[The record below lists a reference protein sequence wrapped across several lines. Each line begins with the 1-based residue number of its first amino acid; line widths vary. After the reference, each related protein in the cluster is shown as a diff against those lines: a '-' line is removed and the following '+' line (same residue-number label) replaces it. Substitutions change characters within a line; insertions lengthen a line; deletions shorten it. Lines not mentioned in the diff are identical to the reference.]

1 MSFIVEDLRKYR
13 KLLFILLTASL
24 IFSQNFEANAWF
36 GDPNIK
42 KIVAQVDTLVVQDE
56 LEKAK
61 IVLVKYENKFKDD
74 PLWKTTFRLVNSLII
89 SKGNYERGK
98 KLYDLRNFQSA
109 LELLSNVSIQDSK
122 RYSDSQLLIN
132 KIKIAVI
139 DEAILRSS
147 SLVLDSKYED
157 ALSVLENVKNYPYI
171 QDPKF
176 RNLYEKVKPLA
187 VKQKD
192 KRLKKGIE
200 AQKKRIEAQM
210 KRNANLKASL
220 KSMKVKTDKFNGYKF
235 YKDRTS
241 PYYAD
246 NNAFY
251 LYIGKASKNSQPY
264 LLLMVRYS
272 DDDWLFVD
280 SAEIS
285 IDGSVQD
292 LDLGDDW
299 NRDNGS
305 SSIWEWAEINPDEAH
320 LSQIEEIIKSKK
332 AVIRF
337 YGHQYRDDFTI
348 TSTQKRAL
356 RNVLNAYEALMIG
369 Y

>member
-1 MSFIVEDLRKYR
+1 MSFIIEDLRKYR

-42 KIVAQVDTLVVQDE
+42 KIVAQVDTLCSQDE

-61 IVLVKYENKFKDD
+61 TFLVKYENKFKND
-74 PLWKTTFRLVNSLII
+74 PLWKTSFRLVNSLII
-89 SKGNYERGK
+89 SKGNYEKGK
-98 KLYDLRNFQSA
+98 KLYDLRKFQSA
-109 LELLSNVSIQDSK
+109 LELLSDVSIQDSK
-122 RYSDSQLLIN
+122 RYSDSQLLIK
-132 KIKIAVI
+132 KIEIAVI
-139 DEAILRSS
+139 DKAISS
-147 SLVLDSKYED
+147 ANSLVLDSKYED
-157 ALSVLENVKNYPYI
+157 ALSVLENVKNYSYI
-171 QDPKF
+171 QDTKF
-176 RNLYEKVKPLA
+176 RNLYEKIKPLA

-200 AQKKRIEAQM
+200 AKM
-210 KRNANLKASL
+210 KYIAKLKASL
-220 KSMKVKTDKFNGYKF
+220 KLMKVKTDKFNGYKF
-235 YKDRTS
+235 YRDRTS
-241 PYYAD
+241 PYYSD

-264 LLLMVRYS
+264 LLLIVRYS

-299 NRDNGS
+299 SRDNGG
-305 SSIWEWAEINPDEAH
+305 SSIWEWVEIEPNEAH
-320 LSQIEEIIKSKK
+320 LLQIEEIIKAKK

-337 YGHQYRDDFTI
+337 YGSQYRDDFTI

-356 RNVLNAYEALMIG
+356 RNVLNAYKALMIG